1 MAAVTAGPTLATQG
15 GPAWIQSPAWDLF
28 WMFSA
33 LWGAAL
39 LCLGAFF
46 VDVVTMGALLA
57 AIGPLVAIG
66 HAWSTTYMMLGSP
79 LLADERRAR
88 PRKYVLYP
96 ALIVV
101 GCMALGLVVAYSQ
114 RFPEDGRLTA
124 ELWPWMLYIGLL
136 WVGHFWHFGNQ
147 DFGVLTIYRQKAGQ
161 NGLWDRRVDK
171 LYTGIMMFVIQP
183 IVHVN
188 FVTTTAFGEIVGTY
202 LPFGRTT
209 LQLLTSGALVAAC
222 LLFVAVVAF
231 ELGKP
236 NRSIPKLLYDT
247 VILAHPILL
256 ALSIYTKSFGLA
268 YAYLI
273 SYLWSHWIIAIGLV
287 ARINVRYGET
297 QGLSPPLAIVR
308 HASTLGMITGAAAIV
323 FSIWGGYHL
332 FNTDRMA
339 YKDVLA
345 SITPE
350 AEPVVGLVFGFFL
363 CEQILHYYC
372 DRCLFRFRDEGVRRR
387 VAPLLL

>member
-1 MAAVTAGPTLATQG
+1 M
-15 GPAWIQSPAWDLF
+15 WDIF

-33 LWGAAL
+33 LWGTAL
-39 LCLGAFF
+39 LGLGSLFADIAA
-46 VDVVTMGALLA
+46 VGALLL
-57 AIGPLVAIG
+57 AINPLIAIG
-66 HAWSTTYMMLGSP
+66 HAWSTTYMVLGSP
-79 LLADERRAR
+79 LLAPERRAR

-96 ALIVV
+96 ALIVA
-101 GCMALGLVVAYSQ
+101 GCFALGLVVAYTQ

-124 ELWPWMLYIGLL
+124 ELWPWMLYIGVL

-147 DFGVLTIYRQKAGQ
+147 DFGVLTIYRQRAGQ

-171 LYTGIMMFVIQP
+171 LYTVIMMFVIQP

-202 LPFGRTT
+202 LPFGRQT

-222 LLFVAVVAF
+222 VLFLAVVAF
-231 ELGKP
+231 ELSKP

-247 VILAHPILL
+247 VIVAHPILL
-256 ALSIYTKSFGLA
+256 AFSVYTNNFGLA

-287 ARINVRYGET
+287 ARINIRYGET
-297 QGLSPPLAIVR
+297 QGFSPGLALAR
-308 HASTLGMITGAAAIV
+308 HGVTLGMIAGAVWIV
-323 FSIWGGYHL
+323 FGIWGPYNL

-345 SITPE
+345 GITPE
-350 AEPVVGLVFGFFL
+350 AELLVGLVFGFFL

-372 DRCLFRFRDEGVRRR
+372 DRCLFRFRDEGVRSR